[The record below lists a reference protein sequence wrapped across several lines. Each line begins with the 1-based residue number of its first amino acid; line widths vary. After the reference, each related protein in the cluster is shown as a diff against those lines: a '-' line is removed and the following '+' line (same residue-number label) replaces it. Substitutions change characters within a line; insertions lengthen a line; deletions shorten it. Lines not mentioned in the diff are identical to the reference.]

1 MAKSRPWPSHQ
12 STLCIYINDTGLNLF
27 CSSQSPYISTTRY
40 IYIYINPKPEYNK
53 NHPYYFHNKCKTRM
67 SCQVPETYT
76 PALTRCNTKKGTGA
90 GLRRHGPTALV
101 RIMIIKWPA
110 APGKPVEG
118 DRVLVS
124 GSLRLPVT
132 KALEKSQLEQHD
144 GNLALSLSGSL
155 FLSFGLFFTKTRQA
169 MQNTGVFSIIIIKT
183 THIIFIINAKQGCP
197 AKCERPTPALT
208 RCNTKKGTVEFTG
221 AHMSK
226 LPSPALTRC
235 NTKKGTGECTGTQ
248 NP

>member
-1 MAKSRPWPSHQ
+1 MAAFLWRKAGRPGPSHQ

-40 IYIYINPKPEYNK
+40 IYIYIYIYIYPKPEYNK

-67 SCQVPETYT
+67 SCQVRETYT

-144 GNLALSLSGSL
+144 RNLALSLSGSL
-155 FLSFGLFFTKTRQA
+155 FLSFGLFLPKRD
-169 MQNTGVFSIIIIKT
+169 KP
-183 THIIFIINAKQGCP
+183 C
-197 AKCERPTPALT
+197 RTPA
-208 RCNTKKGTVEFTG
+208 FF
-221 AHMSK
+221 
-226 LPSPALTRC
+226 PSL
-235 NTKKGTGECTGTQ
+235 
-248 NP
+248 

>member
-1 MAKSRPWPSHQ
+1 M
-12 STLCIYINDTGLNLF
+12 
-27 CSSQSPYISTTRY
+27 
-40 IYIYINPKPEYNK
+40 
-53 NHPYYFHNKCKTRM
+53 
-67 SCQVPETYT
+67 PETYT

-169 MQNTGVFSIIIIKT
+169 MQNTGVFFHHYNKNHPYYFHHKCKT
-183 THIIFIINAKQGCP
+183 RMSCQVRETYPCP
-197 AKCERPTPALT
+197 
-208 RCNTKKGTVEFTG
+208 NSV
-221 AHMSK
+221 
-226 LPSPALTRC
+226 
-235 NTKKGTGECTGTQ
+235 
-248 NP
+248 

>member
-1 MAKSRPWPSHQ
+1 MAKSRPSRAVTSKHTVHLYQ
-12 STLCIYINDTGLNLF
+12 RYRIELVLLFSITLYIDN
-27 CSSQSPYISTTRY
+27 PIY
-40 IYIYINPKPEYNK
+40 IYICINPKPEYNK

-155 FLSFGLFFTKTRQA
+155 FLSFGLFLPKRD
-169 MQNTGVFSIIIIKT
+169 KP
-183 THIIFIINAKQGCP
+183 C
-197 AKCERPTPALT
+197 RTPA
-208 RCNTKKGTVEFTG
+208 FF
-221 AHMSK
+221 
-226 LPSPALTRC
+226 PSL
-235 NTKKGTGECTGTQ
+235 
-248 NP
+248 

>member
-1 MAKSRPWPSHQ
+1 
-12 STLCIYINDTGLNLF
+12 
-27 CSSQSPYISTTRY
+27 
-40 IYIYINPKPEYNK
+40 
-53 NHPYYFHNKCKTRM
+53 
-67 SCQVPETYT
+67 
-76 PALTRCNTKKGTGA
+76 
-90 GLRRHGPTALV
+90 
-101 RIMIIKWPA
+101 
-110 APGKPVEG
+110 
-118 DRVLVS
+118 
-124 GSLRLPVT
+124 
-132 KALEKSQLEQHD
+132 
-144 GNLALSLSGSL
+144 
-155 FLSFGLFFTKTRQA
+155 

-208 RCNTKKGTVEFTG
+208 RRHTKKGTVECTG